1 MPVFIFI
8 RMNLVT
14 FDKYRIKSSIGM
26 RRILPLLILSLL
38 SISSYAQ
45 SARVLADKIIA
56 IVGDKIVLK
65 SDLVNYIDDMKRQG
79 NEIPANAECM
89 LLDKMMQDKAL
100 ILQAEK
106 DSLPIGDEEVE
117 AELDQRVRYFIMQ
130 YGGKEAF
137 EQIAGR
143 TVYQVKEDF
152 RKSIKEGRLAKSM
165 RDKIVEYIKITPNEV
180 KEYFEK
186 IPKDSLPF
194 YETELVVGQIVVHP
208 KAGRELEKFVQDELQ
223 DYKKQV
229 ESGKKSF
236 ETMARLYSEDPGSKQ
251 LGGRFEL
258 NKTDKSTDPDF
269 KNAAFRLKEGQI
281 SPVIKSKFGY
291 HIIQMVSRNGDDAV
305 VRHILRMPQVLDE
318 DIELAKQKLDSVR
331 AKLIAGTLTF
341 GEAVDKYSDDQN
353 SKFTGGI
360 ITGQEGNFVTID
372 ELDKN
377 LVTNLDK
384 LKIGEYSQP
393 LVYADEQEKKA
404 VRVVYLQRK
413 TMPHRENI
421 RDDYDRISQRTIAE
435 KRDKTIE
442 KWFISKL
449 PTYYIMVDKD
459 YQQCE
464 ELRRQFPNFVSK

>member
-1 MPVFIFI
+1 MKQYLVLAIF
-8 RMNLVT
+8 
-14 FDKYRIKSSIGM
+14 
-26 RRILPLLILSLL
+26 SLL
-38 SISSYAQ
+38 SFAAKAQ

-56 IVGDKIVLK
+56 IVGDKIVLR

-79 NEIPANAECM
+79 NEIPANAECI

-165 RDKIVEYIKITPNEV
+165 RDKIVEYVKITPNEV
-180 KEYFEK
+180 KDYYEK

-194 YETELVVGQIVVHP
+194 YESELVIGQIVLHP
-208 KAGRELEKFVQDELQ
+208 KAGRELEKFVQDELM

-229 ESGKKSF
+229 ESGQKSF

-251 LGGRFEL
+251 IGGRFEL
-258 NKTDKSTDPDF
+258 NKTDKQTDPDF

-281 SPVIKSKFGY
+281 SAVVKSKFGY

-305 VRHILRMPQVLDE
+305 VRHILRMPQVLEE
-318 DIELAKQKLDSVR
+318 DIVEAKQRLDTVR
-331 AKLIAGTLTF
+331 SKLIAGTITF

-360 ITGQEGNFVTID
+360 ITGQGGNFVTID
-372 ELDKN
+372 ELDKS
-377 LVTNLDK
+377 LVADLGK
-384 LKIGEYSQP
+384 LKMGEFSQP
-393 LVYADEQEKKA
+393 LTFKDEQEKQG
-404 VRVVYLQRK
+404 VRLVFLQSK
-413 TMPHRENI
+413 TAPHRENL
-421 RDDYDRISQRTIAE
+421 RDDYDRVSQRAIAE

-442 KWFISKL
+442 KWFFSKL

-459 YQQCE
+459 YQQCDE
-464 ELRRQFPNFVSK
+464 VRKQFPNFVSK

>member
-1 MPVFIFI
+1 MKQYLVLAIF
-8 RMNLVT
+8 
-14 FDKYRIKSSIGM
+14 
-26 RRILPLLILSLL
+26 SLL
-38 SISSYAQ
+38 SFAAKAQ

-56 IVGDKIVLK
+56 IVGDKIVLR

-79 NEIPANAECM
+79 NEIPVNAECI

-165 RDKIVEYIKITPNEV
+165 RDKIVEYVKITPNEV
-180 KEYFEK
+180 KDYYEK

-194 YETELVVGQIVVHP
+194 YESELVIGQIVLHP
-208 KAGRELEKFVQDELQ
+208 KAGRELEKFVQDELL

-229 ESGKKSF
+229 ESGQKSF

-251 LGGRFEL
+251 IGGRFEL
-258 NKTDKSTDPDF
+258 NKTDKQTDPDF

-281 SPVIKSKFGY
+281 SAVVKSKFGY

-305 VRHILRMPQVLDE
+305 VRHILRMPQVLEE
-318 DIELAKQKLDSVR
+318 DIVEAKQRLDTVR
-331 AKLIAGTLTF
+331 SKLIAGTITF

-360 ITGQEGNFVTID
+360 ITGQGGNFVTID
-372 ELDKN
+372 ELDKS
-377 LVTNLDK
+377 LVADLGK
-384 LKIGEYSQP
+384 LKMGEFSQP
-393 LVYADEQEKKA
+393 LTFKDEQEKQG
-404 VRVVYLQRK
+404 VRLVFLQSK
-413 TMPHRENI
+413 TAPHRENL
-421 RDDYDRISQRTIAE
+421 RDDYDRVSQRAIAE

-442 KWFISKL
+442 KWFFSKL

-459 YQQCE
+459 YQQCDE
-464 ELRRQFPNFVSK
+464 VRKQFPNFVSK

>member
-1 MPVFIFI
+1 MKQYLVLAIF
-8 RMNLVT
+8 
-14 FDKYRIKSSIGM
+14 
-26 RRILPLLILSLL
+26 SLL
-38 SISSYAQ
+38 SFSSKAQ

-56 IVGDKIVLK
+56 IVGDKIVLR

-79 NEIPANAECM
+79 NEIPANAECI

-165 RDKIVEYIKITPNEV
+165 RDKIVEYVKITPNEV
-180 KEYFEK
+180 KDYYEK

-194 YETELVVGQIVVHP
+194 YESELVIGQIVLHP
-208 KAGRELEKFVQDELQ
+208 KAGRELEKFVQDELL

-229 ESGKKSF
+229 ESGQKSF

-251 LGGRFEL
+251 IGGRFEL
-258 NKTDKSTDPDF
+258 NKTDKQTDPDF

-281 SPVIKSKFGY
+281 SAVVKSKFGY

-305 VRHILRMPQVLDE
+305 VRHILRMPQVLEE
-318 DIELAKQKLDSVR
+318 DIVEAKQRLDTVR
-331 AKLIAGTLTF
+331 SKLIAGTITF

-360 ITGQEGNFVTID
+360 ITGQGGNFVTID
-372 ELDKN
+372 ELDKS
-377 LVTNLDK
+377 LVADLGK
-384 LKIGEYSQP
+384 LKIGEFSQP
-393 LVYADEQEKKA
+393 LTFKDEQEKQG
-404 VRVVYLQRK
+404 VRLVYLQSK
-413 TMPHRENI
+413 TAPHRENL
-421 RDDYDRISQRTIAE
+421 RDDYDRVSQRAIAE

-459 YQQCE
+459 YQQCDE
-464 ELRRQFPNFVSK
+464 VRKQFPNFVSK

>member
-1 MPVFIFI
+1 MKRYLAILVF
-8 RMNLVT
+8 
-14 FDKYRIKSSIGM
+14 
-26 RRILPLLILSLL
+26 SLL
-38 SISSYAQ
+38 SFASKAQ

-79 NEIPANAECM
+79 NEVPVDAECI

-106 DSLPIGDEEVE
+106 DSLPIGDVEVE

-165 RDKIVEYIKITPNEV
+165 RDKIVEYVKITPNEV
-180 KEYFEK
+180 KDYYEK

-194 YETELVVGQIVVHP
+194 YETELVIGQIVLHP
-208 KAGRELEKFVQDELQ
+208 KAGRELEKFVQDELT

-229 ESGKKSF
+229 ESGQKSF

-251 LGGRFEL
+251 VGGRFEL
-258 NKTDKSTDPDF
+258 NKTDKQTDPDF

-281 SPVIKSKFGY
+281 SSVVKSKFGY

-305 VRHILRMPQVLDE
+305 VRHILRMPQVLEE
-318 DIELAKQKLDSVR
+318 DIVEAKQRLDTIRS
-331 AKLIAGTLTF
+331 KLIAGTITF

-360 ITGQEGNFVTID
+360 ITGQGGNFVTID
-372 ELDKN
+372 ELDKS
-377 LVTNLDK
+377 LVADLGK
-384 LKIGEYSQP
+384 LKIGEFSQP
-393 LVYADEQEKKA
+393 LTYKDEQEKQG
-404 VRVVYLQRK
+404 VRLVFLQSK
-413 TMPHRENI
+413 TAPHRENL
-421 RDDYDRISQRTIAE
+421 RDDYDRVSQRAIAE
-435 KRDKTIE
+435 KKDKTIE
-442 KWFISKL
+442 KWFLSKL

-464 ELRRQFPNFVSK
+464 EVRRQFPNFVSK

>member
-1 MPVFIFI
+1 MKQYLVLAIF
-8 RMNLVT
+8 
-14 FDKYRIKSSIGM
+14 
-26 RRILPLLILSLL
+26 SLL
-38 SISSYAQ
+38 SFASKAQ

-56 IVGDKIVLK
+56 IVGDKIVLR

-79 NEIPANAECM
+79 NEIPANAECI

-165 RDKIVEYIKITPNEV
+165 RDKIVEYVKITPNEV
-180 KEYFEK
+180 KDYYEK

-194 YETELVVGQIVVHP
+194 YESELVIGQIVLHP
-208 KAGRELEKFVQDELQ
+208 KAGRELEKFVQDELL

-229 ESGKKSF
+229 ESGQKSF

-251 LGGRFEL
+251 IGGRFEL
-258 NKTDKSTDPDF
+258 NKTDKQTDPDF

-281 SPVIKSKFGY
+281 SAVVKSKFGY

-305 VRHILRMPQVLDE
+305 VRHILRMPQVLEE
-318 DIELAKQKLDSVR
+318 DIVEAKQRLDTVR
-331 AKLIAGTLTF
+331 SKLIAGTITF

-360 ITGQEGNFVTID
+360 ITGQGGNFVTID
-372 ELDKN
+372 ELDKS
-377 LVTNLDK
+377 LVADLGK
-384 LKIGEYSQP
+384 LKMGEFSQP
-393 LVYADEQEKKA
+393 LTFKDEQEKQG
-404 VRVVYLQRK
+404 VRLVYLQSK
-413 TMPHRENI
+413 TAPHRENL
-421 RDDYDRISQRTIAE
+421 RDDYDRVSQRAIAE

-442 KWFISKL
+442 KWFFSKL

-459 YQQCE
+459 YQQCDE
-464 ELRRQFPNFVSK
+464 VRKQFPNFVSK

>member
-1 MPVFIFI
+1 MKQYLVLAIF
-8 RMNLVT
+8 
-14 FDKYRIKSSIGM
+14 
-26 RRILPLLILSLL
+26 SLL
-38 SISSYAQ
+38 SFASKAQ

-56 IVGDKIVLK
+56 IVGDKIVLR

-79 NEIPANAECM
+79 NEIPANAECI

-165 RDKIVEYIKITPNEV
+165 RDKIVEYVKITPNEV
-180 KEYFEK
+180 KDYYEK

-194 YETELVVGQIVVHP
+194 YESELVIGQIVLHP
-208 KAGRELEKFVQDELQ
+208 KAGRELEKFVQDELM

-229 ESGKKSF
+229 ESGQKSF

-251 LGGRFEL
+251 IGGRFEL
-258 NKTDKSTDPDF
+258 NKTDKQTDPDF

-281 SPVIKSKFGY
+281 SSVVKSKFGY

-305 VRHILRMPQVLDE
+305 VRHILRMPQVLEE
-318 DIELAKQKLDSVR
+318 DIVESKQRLDTIRS
-331 AKLIAGTLTF
+331 KLIAGTITF
-341 GEAVDKYSDDQN
+341 GEAVDKYSEDQN

-360 ITGQEGNFVTID
+360 ITGQGGNYVTID
-372 ELDKN
+372 ELDKS
-377 LVTNLDK
+377 LVADLGK
-384 LKIGEYSQP
+384 LKMGEFSQP
-393 LVYADEQEKKA
+393 LTFKDEQEKQG
-404 VRVVYLQRK
+404 VRLVFLQSK
-413 TMPHRENI
+413 TAPHRENL
-421 RDDYDRISQRTIAE
+421 RDDYDRVSQRAIAE
-435 KRDKTIE
+435 KKDKTIE
-442 KWFISKL
+442 KWFFSKL

-459 YQQCE
+459 YQQCDE
-464 ELRRQFPNFVSK
+464 VRKQFPNFVSK

>member
-1 MPVFIFI
+1 MKPYLAIILFS
-8 RMNLVT
+8 ML
-14 FDKYRIKSSIGM
+14 SST
-26 RRILPLLILSLL
+26 PK
-38 SISSYAQ
+38 AQ
-45 SARVLADKIIA
+45 SVRVLADKIIA

-79 NEIPANAECM
+79 NDVPANAECL

-165 RDKIVEYIKITPNEV
+165 RDKIVEYVKITPNEV
-180 KEYFEK
+180 KDYHEK

-194 YETELVVGQIVVHP
+194 YETELVIGQIVVHP
-208 KAGRELEKFVQDELQ
+208 KAGRELEKFVQDELI

-229 ESGKKSF
+229 ESGQKTF

-251 LGGRFEL
+251 VGGRFEL
-258 NKTDKSTDPDF
+258 NKADKSTDPDF
-269 KNAAFRLKEGQI
+269 KNAAFRLKEGQT

-305 VRHILRMPQVLDE
+305 VRHILRIPQVLDE
-318 DIELAKQKLDSVR
+318 DIVEAKQKLDTVR
-331 AKLIAGTLTF
+331 SKLIAGTITF
-341 GEAVDKYSDDQN
+341 GEAVEKFSDDQG

-360 ITGQEGNFVTID
+360 LPGQSGNYVTID
-372 ELDKN
+372 ELDKS
-377 LVTNLDK
+377 LVADLGK
-384 LKIGEYSQP
+384 LKIGEFSQP
-393 LVYADEQEKKA
+393 LVFKDEQEKQA
-404 VRVVYLQRK
+404 VRIVFLQSK
-413 TMPHRENI
+413 TAPHRENL
-421 RDDYDRISQRTIAE
+421 RDDYDRVSQRAISE
-435 KRDKTIE
+435 KKDKTVE
-442 KWFISKL
+442 KWFVSKL

-459 YQQCE
+459 FQECE
-464 ELRRQFPNFVSK
+464 EVRRQFPNFVSK

>member
-1 MPVFIFI
+1 MK
-8 RMNLVT
+8 RYLA
-14 FDKYRIKSSIGM
+14 
-26 RRILPLLILSLL
+26 ILLFSMLSFAAK
-38 SISSYAQ
+38 AQ

-79 NEIPANAECM
+79 NDVPANAECL

-165 RDKIVEYIKITPNEV
+165 RDKIVEYVKITPNEV
-180 KEYFEK
+180 KDYYDK

-194 YETELVVGQIVVHP
+194 YETELVIGQIVVHP
-208 KAGRELEKFVQDELQ
+208 KAGRELEKFVQDELL

-229 ESGKKSF
+229 ESGQKTF

-251 LGGRFEL
+251 IGGRFEL

-269 KNAAFRLKEGQI
+269 KNAAFRLKEGQL

-305 VRHILRMPQVLDE
+305 VRHILRIPQVLE
-318 DIELAKQKLDSVR
+318 DDIVEAKQKLDTVR
-331 AKLIAGTLTF
+331 SKLIAATITF
-341 GEAVDKYSDDQN
+341 GEAVEKFSDDQN

-372 ELDKN
+372 ELDKS
-377 LVTNLDK
+377 LVADLGK
-384 LKIGEYSQP
+384 LKVGEFSQP
-393 LVYADEQEKKA
+393 LVYKDEQEKQA
-404 VRVVYLQRK
+404 VRIVYLQSK
-413 TMPHRENI
+413 TAPHRENL
-421 RDDYDRISQRTIAE
+421 RDDYDRVSQRAIAE
-435 KRDKTIE
+435 KRDKTVE
-442 KWFISKL
+442 KWFVSKL

-459 YQQCE
+459 FQECE
-464 ELRRQFPNFVSK
+464 EVRRQFPNFVSK

>member
-1 MPVFIFI
+1 MKPYLAIILFS
-8 RMNLVT
+8 ML
-14 FDKYRIKSSIGM
+14 SST
-26 RRILPLLILSLL
+26 PK
-38 SISSYAQ
+38 AQ
-45 SARVLADKIIA
+45 SVRVLADKIIA

-79 NEIPANAECM
+79 NDVPANAECL

-165 RDKIVEYIKITPNEV
+165 RDKIVEYVKITPNEV
-180 KEYFEK
+180 KDYHEK

-194 YETELVVGQIVVHP
+194 YETELVIGQIVVHP
-208 KAGRELEKFVQDELQ
+208 KAGRELEKFVQDELI

-229 ESGKKSF
+229 ESGQKTF

-251 LGGRFEL
+251 VGGRFEL
-258 NKTDKSTDPDF
+258 NKADKSTDPDF
-269 KNAAFRLKEGQI
+269 KNAAFRLKEGQT

-305 VRHILRMPQVLDE
+305 VRHILRIPQVLEE
-318 DIELAKQKLDSVR
+318 DIVEAKQKLDTVR
-331 AKLIAGTLTF
+331 SKLIAGTITF
-341 GEAVDKYSDDQN
+341 GEAVEKFSDDQG

-360 ITGQEGNFVTID
+360 LPGQSGNYVTID
-372 ELDKN
+372 ELDKS
-377 LVTNLDK
+377 LVADLGK
-384 LKIGEYSQP
+384 LKIGEFSQP
-393 LVYADEQEKKA
+393 LVFKDEQEKQA
-404 VRVVYLQRK
+404 VRIVFLQSK
-413 TMPHRENI
+413 TAPHRENL
-421 RDDYDRISQRTIAE
+421 RDDYDRVSQRAISE
-435 KRDKTIE
+435 KKDKTVE
-442 KWFISKL
+442 KWFVSKL

-459 YQQCE
+459 FHECE
-464 ELRRQFPNFVSK
+464 EVRRQFPNFVSK